1 MIYFGG
7 VEIVLKLENYVVV
20 VVVDLCEY
28 IKNHWNIYFKRVNRW
43 YVNYILIKLLQINTL
58 ANYNEDNV
66 LLATQK

>member
-7 VEIVLKLENYVVV
+7 VEIVLKLLNYIVV

-28 IKNHWNIYFKRVNRW
+28 AKNHWNIYFERVNRW
-43 YVNYILIKLLQINTL
+43 YVNYILVKLLQINTL

-66 LLATQK
+66 LLALQK